1 MSRLRELKLPGNR
14 LLPARLLSVSYVRS
28 SGPGGQNVNKVATK
42 VDLRLDLPAARPW
55 LDTVELARIRRRLG
69 NRLDAEGRLRIT
81 SSEHREQSRNLA
93 AALTRMEALLARAL
107 RPPKRRVATKPSRRA
122 NERRI
127 ESKRRHGRLK
137 SDRSQGGK
145 RGSDW

>member
-1 MSRLRELKLPGNR
+1 
-14 LLPARLLSVSYVRS
+14 VSYVRS

-42 VDLRLDLPAARPW
+42 VDLRLDLAAARPW
-55 LDTVELARIRRRLG
+55 LDAAELARIRRRLG
-69 NRLDAEGRLRIT
+69 NRLDAEGRLRMT

-93 AALTRMEALLARAL
+93 AALTRMETLLARAL
-107 RPPKRRVATKPSRRA
+107 RPPKRRIATKPGRGA

-127 ESKRRHGRLK
+127 DCKRRQGRLK
-137 SDRSQGGK
+137 IDRSQGGK